1 MFKNDKNKIYRNRFY
16 SLNYLFACRELS
28 VKEAIAMKQQGES
41 TSTVERIK
49 SLQQEIHELK

>member
-1 MFKNDKNKIYRNRFY
+1 MCPLQNIFY
-16 SLNYLFACRELS
+16 KLVFICHVYVYRELS